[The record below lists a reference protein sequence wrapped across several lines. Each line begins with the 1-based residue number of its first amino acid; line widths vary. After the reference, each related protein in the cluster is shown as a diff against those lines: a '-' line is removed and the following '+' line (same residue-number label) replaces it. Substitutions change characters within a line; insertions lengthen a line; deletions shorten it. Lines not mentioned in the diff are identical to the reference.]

1 MSDSLPAR
9 LPEHMPRRLGHSI
22 AASVFLVPM
31 FLLAVIG
38 LRYGNGN
45 TALGL
50 AMLWP
55 ALLLPFSVRIVPQST
70 FLVVERL
77 GRFWTVKYARF
88 TLHLIIPFVDR
99 VVFRGSFRQQSID
112 LYVLPNGERS
122 EIDFLD
128 GSSPIL
134 VTGWF
139 QVGDPDALE
148 RGDWEKL
155 TAAIVRYVYRM
166 EKRHVLPFITEA
178 FQSILRSELEPHPIK
193 VAQDRLPELIV
204 SALVG
209 IRMVVGEI
217 GVYASTILS
226 SGLALTPT
234 QRAYREQEMRGI
246 AHTKE
251 MIGRAASYYAPLLS
265 MIKECKEAGH
275 SFTPQQLLQ
284 FFLDQRGLETLEQL
298 KANVTFVAPNVR
310 GIAKTLP
317 IADAPHAG
325 RV

>member
-1 MSDSLPAR
+1 MTNSPPAR
-9 LPEHMPRRLGHSI
+9 QPEHMPRQLGHCI
-22 AASVFLVPM
+22 AASIFFVPM

-50 AMLWP
+50 LMLWP
-55 ALLLPFSVRIVPQST
+55 AVILPFSVRIVPQST

-77 GRFWTVKYARF
+77 GRFWAVKYARF
-88 TLHLIIPFVDR
+88 PFHLIIPFVDR

-112 LYVLPNGERS
+112 LYTLPDGGRS

-128 GSSPIL
+128 GSAPIL

-139 QVGDPDALE
+139 QIGDPAALE
-148 RGDWEKL
+148 RGDWEAL

-166 EKRHVLPFITEA
+166 ERRHVLPFVTET

-193 VAQDRLPELIV
+193 VAQERLPELV
-204 SALVG
+204 ASALMG

-217 GVYASTILS
+217 GVYAHTILS

-234 QRAYREQEMRGI
+234 QKAYREQEMRGI
-246 AHTKE
+246 AHAKE
-251 MIGRAASYYAPLLS
+251 MIGRSASYYAPLLS
-265 MIKECKEAGH
+265 MIKECREAGL
-275 SFTPQQLLQ
+275 SFTPQQLLG
-284 FFLDQRGLETLEQL
+284 FFLDQRSLEALEKLRANITL
-298 KANVTFVAPNVR
+298 VAPNVR
-310 GIAKTLP
+310 GVVKTLP
-317 IADAPHAG
+317 IAEEPHSG